1 MRFHLLLIPLS
12 LLMIVILKSQELSA
26 QDDPRASFFEKKI
39 RPLLIEHCYG
49 CHAQE
54 SEELGGNLRLDHRAG
69 WERGGDLGPAV
80 IPGKS
85 DESLVIKA
93 VRRGDD
99 TLQMP
104 PEDQL
109 TRQQIAD
116 LEQWI
121 EDGAFDP
128 REGSVDAPATS

>member
-1 MRFHLLLIPLS
+1 MRFHFLLIPLS

-54 SEELGGNLRLDHRAG
+54 SKELGGNLRLDHRAG

-85 DESLVIKA
+85 DESLVLSLIH
-93 VRRGDD
+93 
-99 TLQMP
+99 
-104 PEDQL
+104 
-109 TRQQIAD
+109 I
-116 LEQWI
+116 
-121 EDGAFDP
+121 
-128 REGSVDAPATS
+128 